1 MRQAMLGL
9 SLFTGMVFEMSD
21 EMVSAL
27 TEIIGVLAE
36 CDETLD
42 GVVIVN
48 RDGVIEALR
57 GVIQA
62 EWMRT
67 GVLELVE

>member
-1 MRQAMLGL
+1 MDSIFQTQWG
-9 SLFTGMVFEMSD
+9 FEMSD
-21 EMVSAL
+21 EMVGEL
-27 TEIIGVLAE
+27 TRLIGLLAE

-42 GVVIVN
+42 GVPVVN

-57 GVIQA
+57 GVIQD

-67 GVLELVE
+67 GVLEAVE

>member
-1 MRQAMLGL
+1 MSQEIVNDLVELIGMLA
-9 SLFTGMVFEMSD
+9 D
-21 EMVSAL
+21 
-27 TEIIGVLAE
+27 

-42 GVVIVN
+42 DVVIVN

-67 GVLELVE
+67 GVLEAIE

>member
-1 MRQAMLGL
+1 
-9 SLFTGMVFEMSD
+9 MSD
-21 EMVSAL
+21 EMVSEL
-27 TEIIGVLAE
+27 TRLIGSLAE

-42 GVVIVN
+42 GVPVVN

-57 GVIQA
+57 GVIQD

-67 GVLELVE
+67 GVLEAVE

>member
-1 MRQAMLGL
+1 
-9 SLFTGMVFEMSD
+9 MSD
-21 EMVSAL
+21 EMVSEL
-27 TEIIGVLAE
+27 TNIIGVLAE

>member
-1 MRQAMLGL
+1 
-9 SLFTGMVFEMSD
+9 MSN
-21 EMVSAL
+21 EMVNEL
-27 TEIIGVLAE
+27 MNIIGVLAE

-42 GVVIVN
+42 DVVIVN

-57 GVIQA
+57 GIIQD

-67 GVLELVE
+67 GVLAVVE

>member
-1 MRQAMLGL
+1 
-9 SLFTGMVFEMSD
+9 MVSIFQTQWGFEMSD
-21 EMVSAL
+21 EMVSEL
-27 TEIIGVLAE
+27 TRLIGSLAE

-42 GVVIVN
+42 GVPVVN

-57 GVIQA
+57 GVIQD

-67 GVLELVE
+67 GVLEAVE

>member
-1 MRQAMLGL
+1 
-9 SLFTGMVFEMSD
+9 MSD

-27 TEIIGVLAE
+27 TNIIGLLAE

-42 GVVIVN
+42 DVVIVN

-57 GVIQA
+57 GIIQD

-67 GVLELVE
+67 GVLAVVE